1 MRKVSRL
8 KKCINRRKI
17 TKHAEWV
24 QMNLQD
30 PNLMQYITDCMNY
43 GYAMQIDY
51 ENSGWRTIYPYG
63 FNTSKEGNV
72 LIMCYKDSGEV
83 RSYRFDKI
91 FDMYINYADNSF
103 ENGSEEEQQYEDQN
117 INELLI
123 FEDQNNELEDF
134 PIIED
139 DTLNDS
145 NNIEDQNEQ
154 GVYDDI
160 IYDFGWDEN
169 LEDEGDV
176 MIE

>member
-8 KKCINRRKI
+8 KKLINRKM

-63 FNTSKEGNV
+63 FNTSKDGNV

-91 FDMYINYADNSF
+91 FDMYIDYNDNSF
-103 ENGSEEEQQYEDQN
+103 VNNEEQQYEDQN
-117 INELLI
+117 AEEQLI

-139 DTLNDS
+139 DTLNNP

-154 GVYDDI
+154 GIYDDI
-160 IYDFGWDEN
+160 IYDFGWDDN

-176 MIE
+176 MVE

>member
-8 KKCINRRKI
+8 KKRINRKM

-63 FNTSKEGNV
+63 FNTSKDGNV

-91 FDMYINYADNSF
+91 FDMYIDYNDNSF
-103 ENGSEEEQQYEDQN
+103 VNNEEQQYEDQN
-117 INELLI
+117 AEEQLI

-139 DTLNDS
+139 DTLNNP

-154 GVYDDI
+154 GIYDDI
-160 IYDFGWDEN
+160 IYDFGWDDN

-176 MIE
+176 MVE

>member
-8 KKCINRRKI
+8 KKRINRKM

-24 QMNLQD
+24 RMNLQD

-63 FNTSKEGNV
+63 FNTSKDGNV

-91 FDMYINYADNSF
+91 FDMYIDYNDNSF
-103 ENGSEEEQQYEDQN
+103 TNNEEQQYEDQN
-117 INELLI
+117 AEEQLI

-139 DTLNDS
+139 DTLNNQ

-154 GVYDDI
+154 GIYDDI
-160 IYDFGWDEN
+160 IYDFGWDDN

-176 MIE
+176 MVE

>member
-8 KKCINRRKI
+8 KKLINRKM

-63 FNTSKEGNV
+63 FNTSKDGNV

-91 FDMYINYADNSF
+91 FDMYIDYNDNSF
-103 ENGSEEEQQYEDQN
+103 VNNEEQQYEDQN
-117 INELLI
+117 VEEQLI

-139 DTLNDS
+139 DTLNNQ

-154 GVYDDI
+154 GIYDDI
-160 IYDFGWDEN
+160 IYDFGWDDN

-176 MIE
+176 MVE

>member
-8 KKCINRRKI
+8 KKCINRKM

-63 FNTSKEGNV
+63 FNTSKDGNV

-91 FDMYINYADNSF
+91 FDMYIDYNDNSF
-103 ENGSEEEQQYEDQN
+103 INNEEPQYEDQN
-117 INELLI
+117 AEEQLI

-139 DTLNDS
+139 DTLNNQ

-154 GVYDDI
+154 GIYDDI
-160 IYDFGWDEN
+160 IYDFGWDDN

-176 MIE
+176 MVE

>member
-8 KKCINRRKI
+8 KKRINRKM

-24 QMNLQD
+24 RMNLQD

-63 FNTSKEGNV
+63 FNTSKDGNV

-91 FDMYINYADNSF
+91 FDMYIDYNDNSF
-103 ENGSEEEQQYEDQN
+103 INNEEQQYEDQN
-117 INELLI
+117 VEEQLI

-139 DTLNDS
+139 DTLNNQ

-154 GVYDDI
+154 GIYDDI
-160 IYDFGWDEN
+160 IYDFGWDDN

-176 MIE
+176 MVE

>member
-8 KKCINRRKI
+8 KKRINRKM

-24 QMNLQD
+24 RMNLQD

-63 FNTSKEGNV
+63 FNTSKDGNV

-91 FDMYINYADNSF
+91 FDMYIDYNDNSF
-103 ENGSEEEQQYEDQN
+103 INNEEPQYEDQN
-117 INELLI
+117 AEEQLI

-139 DTLNDS
+139 DTLNNQ

-154 GVYDDI
+154 GIYDDI
-160 IYDFGWDEN
+160 IYDFGWDDN

-176 MIE
+176 MVE

>member
-8 KKCINRRKI
+8 KKRINRKMI
-17 TKHAEWV
+17 KHAEWV

-63 FNTSKEGNV
+63 FNTSKDGNV

-91 FDMYINYADNSF
+91 FDMYIDYNDNSF
-103 ENGSEEEQQYEDQN
+103 VNNEEQQYEDQN
-117 INELLI
+117 AEEQLI

-139 DTLNDS
+139 DTLNNQ

-154 GVYDDI
+154 GIYDDI
-160 IYDFGWDEN
+160 IYDFGWDDN

-176 MIE
+176 MVE

>member
-1 MRKVSRL
+1 
-8 KKCINRRKI
+8 
-17 TKHAEWV
+17 
-24 QMNLQD
+24 
-30 PNLMQYITDCMNY
+30 MNY

-63 FNTSKEGNV
+63 FNTSKDGNV

-91 FDMYINYADNSF
+91 FDMYIDYNDNSF
-103 ENGSEEEQQYEDQN
+103 INNEEQQYEDQN
-117 INELLI
+117 TEEQLI

-139 DTLNDS
+139 DTLNNQ

-154 GVYDDI
+154 GIYDDI
-160 IYDFGWDEN
+160 IYDFGWDDN
-169 LEDEGDV
+169 LEDEGDAMV
-176 MIE
+176 E